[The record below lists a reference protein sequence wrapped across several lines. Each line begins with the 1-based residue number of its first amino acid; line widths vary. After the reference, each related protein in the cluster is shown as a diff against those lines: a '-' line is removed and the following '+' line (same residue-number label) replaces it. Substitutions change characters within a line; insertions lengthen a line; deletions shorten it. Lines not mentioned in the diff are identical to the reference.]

1 MGAPREKR
9 TVDRSGHY
17 SQNPDCWCKRIGLA
31 FGRSVTGLEHWWE
44 RHARNNFPTAAS
56 IAEPCVDDAYRS
68 RLLPAIFIQSD
79 QSITIGGGC
88 NVVRHLCR
96 EPFQIAGL
104 ERLASAVMGG
114 YSVGDLLFA
123 HGFGA
128 NRRPAKELRV
138 PKACDNVP
146 DRCPHKLPVS
156 LFSVDEAGSGEAGV
170 VCGSDW
176 TLL

>member
-1 MGAPREKR
+1 MTDQAI
-9 TVDRSGHY
+9 TVRIPIVGVSESDWRSAGQLPAL
-17 SQNPDCWCKRIGLA
+17 SIG
-31 FGRSVTGLEHWWE
+31 GN

-56 IAEPCVDDAYRS
+56 IAEPCVDDAYCS

-128 NRRPAKELRV
+128 NRRPVKELRV

-176 TLL
+176 TLV